1 MQLHAHRYC
10 AAAGP
15 LGAVN
20 RKASKQ
26 AMKIDIKVKNFG
38 KIKDADLRIRPFTVI
53 AGKNSSGKSFIT
65 KALYSFFSTIN
76 KDFAA
81 AEALKNID
89 HIIAFSTAV
98 FSSIRLSK
106 FEKEISDRIIFM
118 EKELLRLIHQV
129 YAEQTFSLQLENSS
143 YFSSITNNIREAI
156 EDFAKTIAE
165 KKKFEKVEHDIDQIR
180 ISLRNLQSLFEKPT
194 SHIVSQIRDEF
205 KESLKENFQVGQL
218 PDLKN
223 FSSSPEEN
231 PIFDFGEIGT
241 IEIPG
246 DSVIFSLRHNGID
259 LLQEFSNI
267 VYLDSPTYWRLKQPL
282 ERVKEA
288 SKFNFFLHFK
298 RQDRL
303 SGVPKYFYDLM
314 DLLSDRIKS
323 NTTSSD
329 FDEIKKI
336 INNNIEGEMTIS
348 PSNAIVF
355 KDRNSGK
362 EINLHSTAA
371 GITNLGVIGLLIE
384 RNIISRGSYIFIDE
398 PEVNLHPAWQKI
410 MIDSLYAL
418 SEKGINIV
426 IATHSIDM
434 LKCIEGIVEKMDP
447 ENAADHFGINQLSCE
462 GTSIDGGKY
471 PARQIASIKADLG
484 QSFINM
490 QNSSGW

>member
-1 MQLHAHRYC
+1 
-10 AAAGP
+10 
-15 LGAVN
+15 
-20 RKASKQ
+20 
-26 AMKIDIKVKNFG
+26 MKIDIKVKNFG

-89 HIIAFSTAV
+89 RIIAFSSGI

-106 FEKEISDRIIFM
+106 FEKEIADKIIFM
-118 EKELLRLIHQV
+118 EKELQRLTHQV

-156 EDFAKTIAE
+156 DEFSKNVSE
-165 KKKFEKVEHDIDQIR
+165 KKKFEKVEHDIDQVR

-218 PDLKN
+218 SDLKN
-223 FSSSPEEN
+223 FLAEHNEN
-231 PIFDFGEIGT
+231 PSFDFSEIGS
-241 IEIPG
+241 IEILG
-246 DSVIFSLRHNGID
+246 DSVMFSLRHNGID

-288 SKFNFFLHFK
+288 SKYNFLLHFK

-314 DLLSDRIKS
+314 DLLSERVKS
-323 NTTSSD
+323 NTTSPD
-329 FDEIKKI
+329 FEDIKKT
-336 INNNIEGEMTIS
+336 INNSIQGEMTVS

-355 KDRNSGK
+355 KDSNSGK

-384 RNIISRGSYIFIDE
+384 RNIITRGSYIFIDE

-434 LKCIEGIVEKMDP
+434 LKCIEGIVERMDP
-447 ENAADHFGINQLSCE
+447 DKAADHFGINQLSCE
-462 GTSIDGGKY
+462 GTSANEGKY
-471 PARQIASIKADLG
+471 PAKQIASIKLDLG
-484 QSFINM
+484 QSFIDM
-490 QNSSGW
+490 QNSCGW